1 MDMDMDMDVDGASS
15 HEVLLQSS
23 TIPRDPLREMQQ
35 QQQQRANRYPAAA
48 YSSPSAASSSSSS
61 SSSCASSSLRL
72 QPRSIQ
78 QSLGYMAVGYLG
90 QAGPS
95 APWQSSSGSSSS
107 SSSPS
112 SSSSW
117 STQFMRRTSSS
128 STLHHSDALSPPI
141 TRGNPF
147 PPQSQ
152 LSEGTLPAYSSARYP
167 ILAVC
172 ETDDVTNAS
181 GPHPH
186 RTTRSASLSLR
197 SDPQAL
203 ADGGQRGAADDEGRR
218 ERSGDQRPRRDKQTM
233 DYVIRSG
240 IAGGVAGCVAKTAI
254 APLDRV
260 KILFQ
265 AQNPEFQKYSGH
277 WLGVFRAGREIASES
292 GVGGLFRGHS
302 ATLMRIFPY
311 AAIKYMAYDKLHFLL
326 MPTRESETSARLFLA
341 GATSGVL
348 SVFLT
353 YPLELI
359 RVRLAFE
366 TKRRKVERGSLRRI
380 VRQIYT
386 EGTTEAPFSGDARR
400 RAAAAA
406 GATKTV
412 EGGAAS
418 ATGSATGAATMSI
431 EAAQNRA
438 LAQGATAST
447 PVPPSAPTAS
457 VQTANSLLKRFPM
470 MKFYR
475 GFSVTVL
482 GMVPYA
488 GTSFLVFGRCKSL
501 LQNFFGVATPTS
513 PSTPTPRGDSPSS
526 PSNEY
531 TTWRP
536 SKTSIDLTSGALAG
550 AISQTAAYP
559 FEVVRRRQQVAAVVR
574 PGTMVGFKETVA
586 WIWKTGGWRGFYT
599 GLSIGFLKVVP
610 MTSISFAVWLGMKRQ
625 MDI

>member
-1 MDMDMDMDVDGASS
+1 
-15 HEVLLQSS
+15 
-23 TIPRDPLREMQQ
+23 
-35 QQQQRANRYPAAA
+35 
-48 YSSPSAASSSSSS
+48 
-61 SSSCASSSLRL
+61 
-72 QPRSIQ
+72 
-78 QSLGYMAVGYLG
+78 
-90 QAGPS
+90 
-95 APWQSSSGSSSS
+95 
-107 SSSPS
+107 
-112 SSSSW
+112 
-117 STQFMRRTSSS
+117 
-128 STLHHSDALSPPI
+128 
-141 TRGNPF
+141 
-147 PPQSQ
+147 
-152 LSEGTLPAYSSARYP
+152 
-167 ILAVC
+167 
-172 ETDDVTNAS
+172 
-181 GPHPH
+181 
-186 RTTRSASLSLR
+186 
-197 SDPQAL
+197 
-203 ADGGQRGAADDEGRR
+203 
-218 ERSGDQRPRRDKQTM
+218 
-233 DYVIRSG
+233 
-240 IAGGVAGCVAKTAI
+240 
-254 APLDRV
+254 
-260 KILFQ
+260 
-265 AQNPEFQKYSGH
+265 
-277 WLGVFRAGREIASES
+277 
-292 GVGGLFRGHS
+292 
-302 ATLMRIFPY
+302 MRIFPY

-400 RAAAAA
+400 RAAASAKAA
-406 GATKTV
+406 
-412 EGGAAS
+412 EGGAAG
-418 ATGSATGAATMSI
+418 AGAGSAATMSI

-457 VQTANSLLKRFPM
+457 VQTANSLLQRFPM

-501 LQNFFGVATPTS
+501 LQNFFGVANS
-513 PSTPTPRGDSPSS
+513 PASSSSSSATLRRGDSPSSTSS

-531 TTWRP
+531 TQWRP

-610 MTSISFAVWLGMKRQ
+610 MTSIR
-625 MDI
+625 